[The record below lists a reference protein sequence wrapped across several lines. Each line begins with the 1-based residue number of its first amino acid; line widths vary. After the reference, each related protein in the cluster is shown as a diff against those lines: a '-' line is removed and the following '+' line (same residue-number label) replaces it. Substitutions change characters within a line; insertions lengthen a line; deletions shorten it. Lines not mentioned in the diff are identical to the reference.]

1 MNLFETVKNSVTARE
16 AAERY
21 GLQVHRNG
29 FCTCPFHDDHHPSM
43 KVDRRYHCFGC
54 QADGDVIDFVGRLF
68 SLSPKDAALKLASD
82 FSIRIDRQLSLA
94 DAPKRRNIRD
104 QEGRKHQES
113 YAFSELTAYR
123 EQLLQ
128 WKEEYAPRTPE
139 DELHPRFQESLVHL
153 EQVENDLDVLLMGTE
168 VEKKAV
174 IEEVLKMERTR
185 QKESMESVSTVPV
198 YYESAAYAR
207 EHGELEPF
215 RISHRASIDCKN
227 VIQDAIARHFD
238 GMHLSREAVQEVFA
252 QYGQERVFVVLAAT
266 VQAKAWDGR
275 FSSANKGWAFS
286 VPLPDGES
294 ASGFDRRDDY
304 VVTSHPAVL
313 DGFISMAR
321 RALKER
327 EQAVADVMT
336 SEPTASTKTKLKHH
350 DPER

>member
-16 AAERY
+16 AAELY

-68 SLSPKDAALKLASD
+68 NLSPKDASLKLASD
-82 FSIRIDRQLSLA
+82 FHIRIDGLLPLA
-94 DAPKRRNIRD
+94 VEPKRQTISEQEIRK
-104 QEGRKHQES
+104 RQES

-123 EQLLQ
+123 EQLLH
-128 WKEEYAPRTPE
+128 WKEAYAPHSPDE
-139 DELHPRFQESLVHL
+139 ELHPRFQKALLHL

-168 VEKKAV
+168 TEKMA
-174 IEEVLKMERTR
+174 IIQEVKQIERTR
-185 QKESMESVSTVPV
+185 QEESMESVSTVPV

-215 RISHRASIDCKN
+215 RISHRASIGCKN
-227 VIQDAIARHFD
+227 AIQDAIARHFD
-238 GMHLSREAVQEVFA
+238 GMHLSKEAVQEVFA
-252 QYGQERVFVVLAAT
+252 QYGQERVCVVLAAT

-286 VPLPDGES
+286 IPLPDGES

>member
-1 MNLFETVKNSVTARE
+1 M
-16 AAERY
+16 
-21 GLQVHRNG
+21 
-29 FCTCPFHDDHHPSM
+29 
-43 KVDRRYHCFGC
+43 
-54 QADGDVIDFVGRLF
+54 IDFVGRLF
-68 SLSPKDAALKLASD
+68 NLSPKDASLKLASD
-82 FSIRIDRQLSLA
+82 FHIRIDGLLPLA
-94 DAPKRRNIRD
+94 VEPKRQTISAQEIRK
-104 QEGRKHQES
+104 RQES

-123 EQLLQ
+123 EQLLH
-128 WKEEYAPRTPE
+128 WKEAYAPHSP
-139 DELHPRFQESLVHL
+139 DAELHPRFQKALLHL

-168 VEKKAV
+168 TEKMAIIQEVEQ
-174 IEEVLKMERTR
+174 MGRTR
-185 QKESMESVSTVPV
+185 QEESMESVITVPV

-227 VIQDAIARHFD
+227 MIQDAIARHFD

-252 QYGQERVFVVLAAT
+252 QYGQERVCVVLAAT

-313 DGFISMAR
+313 DGFISMIR

-327 EQAVADVMT
+327 EQAVTDAMT

>member
-1 MNLFETVKNSVTARE
+1 MNLFAKVKDTLTTRA

-21 GLQVHRNG
+21 GIEVNHKGMCR
-29 FCTCPFHDDHHPSM
+29 CPFHDDHHPSM
-43 KVDRRYHCFGC
+43 KVDHRFHCFGC

-82 FSIRIDRQLSLA
+82 FHIRIDGLLPLA
-94 DAPKRRNIRD
+94 VEPKRQTISAQEIRK
-104 QEGRKHQES
+104 RQES

-123 EQLLQ
+123 NQLLQ
-128 WKEEYAPRTPE
+128 WKEAYAPRSPE
-139 DELHPRFQESLVHL
+139 DEPHPRFREAMMYL

-168 VEKKAV
+168 TEKMAIIQEVEQ
-174 IEEVLKMERTR
+174 MGRTR
-185 QKESMESVSTVPV
+185 QEESMESVSTVPV

-215 RISHRASIDCKN
+215 RTSHCASIDCKN
-227 VIQDAIARHFD
+227 AIQDAIARHFD
-238 GMHLSREAVQEVFA
+238 GMHLSKEAVQEVFA
-252 QYGQERVFVVLAAT
+252 QYGQERVCVVLAAT

-286 VPLPDGES
+286 VPLPDRES

-304 VVTSHPAVL
+304 VVTTHPAVL

-321 RALKER
+321 REMKER

>member
-1 MNLFETVKNSVTARE
+1 
-16 AAERY
+16 
-21 GLQVHRNG
+21 
-29 FCTCPFHDDHHPSM
+29 M

-54 QADGDVIDFVGRLF
+54 QADGDVIDFVSRLF
-68 SLSPKDAALKLASD
+68 NLSSKDAALKLVSD
-82 FSIRIDRQLSLA
+82 FHIILDGKSLSTVQPKQRSISV
-94 DAPKRRNIRD
+94 
-104 QEGRKHQES
+104 QEMRKHQVTF
-113 YAFSELTAYR
+113 AFSELTAYR
-123 EQLLQ
+123 DQLLQ
-128 WKEEYAPRTPE
+128 WKEAYAPRSPE
-139 DELHPRFQESLVHL
+139 DEPHPRFREAMMYL

-168 VEKKAV
+168 TEKMAIIQEVEQ
-174 IEEVLKMERTR
+174 MERTR
-185 QKESMESVSTVPV
+185 QEESMESVSTVPV

-227 VIQDAIARHFD
+227 AIQDAIARHFD
-238 GMHLSREAVQEVFA
+238 GMHLRKEAVQEVFA
-252 QYGQERVFVVLAAT
+252 QYGQERVCVVLAVT

-286 VPLPDGES
+286 VPLPDRES